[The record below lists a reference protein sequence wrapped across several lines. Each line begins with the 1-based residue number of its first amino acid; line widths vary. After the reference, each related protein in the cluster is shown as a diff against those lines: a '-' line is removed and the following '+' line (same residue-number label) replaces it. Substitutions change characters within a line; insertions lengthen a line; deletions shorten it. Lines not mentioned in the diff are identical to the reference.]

1 MTYSSDDEEE
11 GESFRIFSADFLSGV
26 QELTKRKCWA
36 GSVIIKKYMRQSN
49 NDVYEAAR
57 AYVNDREGARSDES
71 DSSSSATPRKAAHL
85 KAAPDSGDDVSTSDG
100 SRSDSA
106 PGVYDAWFHKQTPL
120 VAKKAR
126 QFITKLGTSGKSK
139 KGTVKS

>member
-11 GESFRIFSADFLSGV
+11 SFEIFRAEFLSGV
-26 QELTKRKCWA
+26 KELTKRKCWA

-71 DSSSSATPRKAAHL
+71 DSSSSATPKKAARP
-85 KAAPDSGDDVSTSDG
+85 KAAARPKPFPYTPDSGGDGSISDG
-100 SRSDSA
+100 SSDGILEISA
-106 PGVYDAWFHKQTPL
+106 PF
-120 VAKKAR
+120 
-126 QFITKLGTSGKSK
+126 KSIHE
-139 KGTVKS
+139 